1 MAKKDWMIKESEL
14 DEDQIRVLMAAN
26 QKSLVISGC
35 AGSGKSVL
43 ALIKAQRIQNEM
55 GNDYQIIVYT
65 KALCGYM
72 KAGRRELGLKNDFCY
87 HWEWKHRKG
96 CPEADF
102 TIVDEIQD
110 FTESEIEEFVSA
122 TKKNFFFFGDTAQS
136 IYQGLK
142 NTMSV
147 EDLKRKYPVK
157 GFDLYKNYRLPRPVA
172 KIVQYVG
179 VDLDGFDIETYKS
192 LENETPRIIQCSNFE
207 NQTDMMGRIIKRHN
221 NTDIGILVERNEQVK
236 ELHEIFNKMGI
247 NHELKYDDR
256 DNWRNNI
263 NTLDFS
269 TENPKIMTY
278 HSAKGL
284 QFGTVILPQ
293 ISSLSLYENRQVSEQ
308 KALYVAMT
316 RTCRNLYLLYSG
328 SLPKPLSDI
337 PTDLYKTTE
346 FDTLF
351 DI

>member
-14 DEDQIRVLMAAN
+14 DEDQIRVLMATN

-43 ALIKAQRIQNEM
+43 ALIKAQRIQKEI
-55 GNDYQIIVYT
+55 GNNYQIIVFT

-72 KAGRRELGLKNDFCY
+72 NAGRRELGLNNEFYY
-87 HWEWKHRKG
+87 HWEWKNKRN
-96 CPEADF
+96 CPSADF

-110 FTESEIEEFVSA
+110 FTVSEIQEFVSK
-122 TKKNFFFFGDTAQS
+122 TRKQFFFFGDTAQS
-136 IYQGLK
+136 IYDGLK
-142 NTMSV
+142 DTMSV
-147 EDLKRKYPVK
+147 EELKKIYTVK
-157 GFDLYKNYRLPRPVA
+157 SFDLYRNYRLPRPVA

-179 VDLDGFDIETYKS
+179 RDLDGFDIETYKS
-192 LENETPRIIQCSNFE
+192 SENSIPRIIKCSSFE
-207 NQTDMMGRIIKRHN
+207 NQIDVITRIIKRQ
-221 NTDIGILVERNEQVK
+221 NTDIGILVKSNEQVK
-236 ELHEIFNKMGI
+236 GLHVILNEKGI
-247 NHELKYDDR
+247 NHELKYDDK
-256 DNWRNNI
+256 DDWRNNI

-284 QFGTVILPQ
+284 QFGTVIMPQ
-293 ISSLSLYENRQVSEQ
+293 ISPLSFDRKRRVSDQ

-316 RTCRNLYLLYSG
+316 RTCQNLYLLYSG
-328 SLPKPLSDI
+328 SLPEPLSNI
-337 PTDLYKTTE
+337 PTNLYKQTE
-346 FDTLF
+346 IDQVE